1 MYAIFYKE
9 WIKTRWYFLLA
20 VVTTLG
26 FTGYCMLRI
35 NRVIEMKG
43 AAHVWEV
50 MMQRDAIF
58 IDMLQYIPLIAGV
71 LMAIVQFVPE
81 MQRKCLKL
89 TLHLPYPELK
99 MTGNMLFSGLVL
111 LLVCFASNFL
121 LMEVYLS
128 GVLAHELKNHILL
141 TALTWYLAGISG
153 YLLIA
158 WICLEPAWKR
168 RIINLIIA
176 VLLLRI
182 FFLSPTP
189 EAYNKFL
196 PYLLVYT
203 LLTRLSPGSPSYGS
217 KRESRTRIMKN
228 EELKMKN

>member
-20 VVTTLG
+20 VLATLG

-35 NRVIEMKG
+35 NRVVEMKG

-50 MMQRDAIF
+50 MLQRDVIF
-58 IDMLQYIPLIAGV
+58 IDMLQYIPLIAGI

-99 MTGNMLFSGLVL
+99 MTGNMLLSGLIL
-111 LLVCFASNFL
+111 ILVCFASNFL
-121 LMEVYLS
+121 LMEVYLN
-128 GVLAHELKNHILL
+128 GILAHELKNHILL

-153 YLLIA
+153 YLLVA
-158 WICLEPAWKR
+158 WLTCQMHRYNGLCPWR
-168 RIINLIIA
+168 NLAFDI
-176 VLLLRI
+176 LRI
-182 FFLSPTP
+182 NIVCF
-189 EAYNKFL
+189 
-196 PYLLVYT
+196 
-203 LLTRLSPGSPSYGS
+203 
-217 KRESRTRIMKN
+217 RINICKN
-228 EELKMKN
+228 RCSTAVEHTV

>member
-1 MYAIFYKE
+1 MSEADPASA
-9 WIKTRWYFLLA
+9 LS
-20 VVTTLG
+20 
-26 FTGYCMLRI
+26 
-35 NRVIEMKG
+35 
-43 AAHVWEV
+43 
-50 MMQRDAIF
+50 
-58 IDMLQYIPLIAGV
+58 
-71 LMAIVQFVPE
+71 
-81 MQRKCLKL
+81 
-89 TLHLPYPELK
+89 ELK

-121 LMEVYLS
+121 LMEIYLS

-153 YLLIA
+153 YLLVA

-203 LLTRLSPGSPSYGS
+203 LLTASFSWLSIVRFKAG
-217 KRESRTRIMKN
+217 KQD
-228 EELKMKN
+228 

>member
-20 VVTTLG
+20 VITTLG

-35 NRVIEMKG
+35 NRVVEMKG

-50 MMQRDAIF
+50 MLQRDAIF
-58 IDMLQYIPLIAGV
+58 IEMLQYIPLIAGV
-71 LMAIVQFVPE
+71 LMAVVQFVPE

-121 LMEVYLS
+121 LMEIYLS

-153 YLLIA
+153 YLLVA
-158 WICLEPAWKR
+158 WICLEPA
-168 RIINLIIA
+168 NLLSVAHTGSLQQVPPVSIGLYFA
-176 VLLLRI
+176 DR
-182 FFLSPTP
+182 FFLMAFHSAVQSGKTG
-189 EAYNKFL
+189 L
-196 PYLLVYT
+196 
-203 LLTRLSPGSPSYGS
+203 
-217 KRESRTRIMKN
+217 RE
-228 EELKMKN
+228 

>member
-153 YLLIA
+153 YLLMD
-158 WICLEPAWKR
+158 LPRTGMETQNHQSHYR
-168 RIINLIIA
+168 RIVTANL
-176 VLLLRI
+176 
-182 FFLSPTP
+182 
-189 EAYNKFL
+189 L
-196 PYLLVYT
+196 PVAHA
-203 LLTRLSPGSPSYGS
+203 GS
-217 KRESRTRIMKN
+217 
-228 EELKMKN
+228 L

>member
-20 VVTTLG
+20 VITTLG

-35 NRVIEMKG
+35 NRVVEMKG

-58 IDMLQYIPLIAGV
+58 IEMLQYIPLIAGV
-71 LMAIVQFVPE
+71 LMAVVQFVPE

-121 LMEVYLS
+121 LMEIYLS

-153 YLLIA
+153 YLLLSLIH
-158 WICLEPAWKR
+158 ISEP
-168 RIINLIIA
+168 
-176 VLLLRI
+176 
-182 FFLSPTP
+182 
-189 EAYNKFL
+189 
-196 PYLLVYT
+196 
-203 LLTRLSPGSPSYGS
+203 TRH
-217 KRESRTRIMKN
+217 
-228 EELKMKN
+228 

>member
-20 VVTTLG
+20 VLATLG

-35 NRVIEMKG
+35 NRVVEMKG

-50 MMQRDAIF
+50 MLQHDVIF
-58 IDMLQYIPLIAGV
+58 IDMLQYIPLIAGI

-99 MTGNMLFSGLVL
+99 MTGNMLLSGLIL
-111 LLVCFASNFL
+111 ILVCFASNFL
-121 LMEVYLS
+121 LMEVYLN
-128 GVLAHELKNHILL
+128 GILAHELKNHILL
-141 TALTWYLAGISG
+141 TALTWYLA
-153 YLLIA
+153 

-168 RIINLIIA
+168 RILNLIIA

-196 PYLLVYT
+196 PYLVVYT
-203 LLTRLSPGSPSYGS
+203 LLTASFSWLSIVRFKAG
-217 KRESRTRIMKN
+217 KQD
-228 EELKMKN
+228 

>member
-20 VVTTLG
+20 VITTLG

-35 NRVIEMKG
+35 NRVVEMKG

-58 IDMLQYIPLIAGV
+58 IEMLQYIPLIAGV
-71 LMAIVQFVPE
+71 LMAVVQFVPE

-99 MTGNMLFSGLVL
+99 
-111 LLVCFASNFL
+111 
-121 LMEVYLS
+121 
-128 GVLAHELKNHILL
+128 NHILL

-153 YLLIA
+153 YLLVA

-203 LLTRLSPGSPSYGS
+203 LLTASFSWLSIVRFKAG
-217 KRESRTRIMKN
+217 KQD
-228 EELKMKN
+228 

>member
-20 VVTTLG
+20 VITTLG

-35 NRVIEMKG
+35 NRVVEMKG

-58 IDMLQYIPLIAGV
+58 IEMLQYIPLIAGV
-71 LMAIVQFVPE
+71 LMAVVQFVPE

-121 LMEVYLS
+121 LMEIYLS
-128 GVLAHELKNHILL
+128 GVLAHELKNHILPVFPD
-141 TALTWYLAGISG
+141 TCSSHGSVSNRHGNAESSIS
-153 YLLIA
+153 
-158 WICLEPAWKR
+158 
-168 RIINLIIA
+168 
-176 VLLLRI
+176 
-182 FFLSPTP
+182 LSPCYYCESSFCRP
-189 EAYNKFL
+189 HRK
-196 PYLLVYT
+196 
-203 LLTRLSPGSPSYGS
+203 LTTSS
-217 KRESRTRIMKN
+217 SRIYWFI
-228 EELKMKN
+228 LC